1 MLTQIIPCLITSLP
15 APWELEANFCL
26 LYASFWVLY
35 ICSLIGSI
43 SLGLPLSASLNP
55 LSYPKEKLGGRSTYR
70 AHIGHNQSLRSP
82 IEIRSLSRACIP
94 AYQTLLPDKRP
105 WKEGLLTGVGVP
117 LCVCARIW
125 CKDNTALDPELE
137 ASLVLLFF
145 HIQTLE
151 WVLTTRQGASEEH
164 TNESITFTS
173 IHVPIPPGMSRSGI
187 FN

>member
-35 ICSLIGSI
+35 ICSLTGSI
-43 SLGLPLSASLNP
+43 SLGLPLSACLNP

-70 AHIGHNQSLRSP
+70 AHIGHYQSLRSP

-117 LCVCARIW
+117 LCVCSVQRQHCIGPRIGSEPSLAFLSHPNSGVGL
-125 CKDNTALDPELE
+125 DNSPRSQRGAYEWIH
-137 ASLVLLFF
+137 
-145 HIQTLE
+145 HIHIYSCPNPS
-151 WVLTTRQGASEEH
+151 R
-164 TNESITFTS
+164 N
-173 IHVPIPPGMSRSGI
+173 VPRWDL
-187 FN
+187 

>member
-43 SLGLPLSASLNP
+43 SLGLPLSACLNP

-70 AHIGHNQSLRSP
+70 VHIGCYQGLRSP
-82 IEIRSLSRACIP
+82 IEIRSLSRACVP
-94 AYQTLLPDKRP
+94 AYQTLQPDKRP

-117 LCVCARIW
+117 LCVCVRVR
-125 CKDNTALDPELE
+125 CKDNIALDPELE

-145 HIQTLE
+145 HVQNSGVGLDNSPRSQRGAYE
-151 WVLTTRQGASEEH
+151 W
-164 TNESITFTS
+164 
-173 IHVPIPPGMSRSGI
+173 IHHIHIYSCPNPSRNVPQWDL
-187 FN
+187 